1 MNLRSAVMG
10 TFVISDERISDA
22 VRGNLEVLRRYL
34 PDMDDGQ
41 IVETA
46 LLRMQMQVVASTPN
60 TTGRYRNILEVFQDF
75 GI

>member
-1 MNLRSAVMG
+1 MG